1 MSLILLQ
8 LLTLLEW
15 KEISLLLDFREV
27 AVAGE
32 GNKKERKRE
41 WERERACACVCLRVC
56 AGVCVHVPVRLR
68 RPLIL
73 IWVRLDMIHFQ
84 FFWYFSFSNVKSDFW
99 QKSAS
104 NKPLTRGKRFC
115 DVVAHRCHDGV
126 QAVLFEHSFAL
137 LWSHPQWFIKGKN
150 LFLLVIISIEALY
163 AILDSSIISIKL
175 TF

>member
-27 AVAGE
+27 AEE
-32 GNKKERKRE
+32 GNKRERQRE
-41 WERERACACVCLRVC
+41 WERES
-56 AGVCVHVPVRLR
+56 VCVHVCVCVCMCVCMCVHVRVRLR

-126 QAVLFEHSFAL
+126 QTVLFEHSFAL
-137 LWSHPQWFIKGKN
+137 LWSHPQWFIKGKK
-150 LFLLVIISIEALY
+150 LFLLVRISIL
-163 AILDSSIISIKL
+163 LWTWS
-175 TF
+175 

>member
-27 AVAGE
+27 AEE
-32 GNKKERKRE
+32 GNKRERKRE
-41 WERERACACVCLRVC
+41 RENDRERESLCVRVCLCLR
-56 AGVCVHVPVRLR
+56 AHVHVRLR

-84 FFWYFSFSNVKSDFW
+84 FFWYFSFSDVKSDFW

-126 QAVLFEHSFAL
+126 QTVLFEHSFAL
-137 LWSHPQWFIKGKN
+137 LWSHPQWFIKGKK
-150 LFLLVIISIEALY
+150 LFLLVRISIL
-163 AILDSSIISIKL
+163 LWTWS
-175 TF
+175 